1 MKYNSIS
8 LRRQKRRQT
17 FDKILMGVFLTLVA
31 LIFLALIIVSL
42 WAIISAIDIS
52 ANAPTMEGQA
62 PVYWE
67 NNLINLLLE
76 LTS

>member
-17 FDKILMGVFLTLVA
+17 FDKILMGVFLALVA
-31 LIFLALIIVSL
+31 LIFLAVIIVSL

-52 ANAPTMEGQA
+52 ANAPTTEGQA

-67 NNLINLLLE
+67 HNLIVLLTGE
-76 LTS
+76 